1 MFAVSLKPKL
11 PWHLSYRMKRMKL
24 HQNLTTRKKQYSNI
38 QKQFASA
45 FTKKTNAEV
54 PVLDKK
60 TEVNLPN
67 INITEEMTRNEI
79 LQLNANKS
87 YKPDKIH
94 PKFQWS

>member
-24 HQNLTTRKKQYSNI
+24 HQNLTTRKRRIFFKNNLLVLL
-38 QKQFASA
+38 QK
-45 FTKKTNAEV
+45 K

-87 YKPDKIH
+87 CEPDKIH
-94 PKFQWS
+94 PKF

>member
-1 MFAVSLKPKL
+1 MAPPLQDEKNETSTKL
-11 PWHLSYRMKRMKL
+11 DEKENW
-24 HQNLTTRKKQYSNI
+24 NII
-38 QKQFASA
+38 QKQFFSI
-45 FTKKTNAEV
+45 FTKEPNAEV